1 MKQKIEKLFIL
12 MILIFTIFAIPSFAD
27 NDELKLGSESA
38 ILIDNTTGK
47 VLYSKNSEEKK
58 YPASTTKILTAI
70 LAIENCSLDDI
81 VTANYEAISMVP
93 AGYSVAELQ
102 VGEQLTVE
110 QLVEM
115 LLINSAD
122 DAANVLAM
130 HISGSIENFASLMN
144 NKATDLGCTN
154 TNFTN
159 PSGKHD
165 KEHYTTAHDLAKIM
179 QYCMKNETFRKI
191 SGNKSC
197 IIPSTNKYE
206 ERVYTN
212 TNELLVVATR
222 NDASNYYYQYAIAGK
237 TGYTSQA
244 KNCLVACSSKD
255 NFELTS
261 VVLGAGQDYRGLSYR
276 FLDTKNLFEYGY
288 NTYTI
293 KKIRDAGAIAKQ
305 IEVPNATQNTKDLD
319 LIIENDIIAVI
330 KQSEMND
337 VILPDIKII
346 DNLSAPISENDFIGT
361 ITYSIDGVDY
371 TSNLKASHLVKKFN
385 PIFIIIQ
392 LILIAVLLFLIVKIF
407 KSKRPKKLR
416 SKYIY

>member
-1 MKQKIEKLFIL
+1 MKQKIEKLLIL
-12 MILIFTIFAIPSFAD
+12 MILVFTIFAVPSFAD
-27 NDELKLGSESA
+27 DELKLGSESA

-47 VLYSKNSEEKK
+47 VLYSKNAEEKK

-276 FLDTKNLFEYGY
+276 FLDTKTLFEYGY

-407 KSKRPKKLR
+407 KAKRPKKLR
-416 SKYIY
+416 TKYIY

>member
-1 MKQKIEKLFIL
+1 MKQKITTIFIL
-12 MILIFTIFAIPSFAD
+12 MILIFTIPSFAD
-27 NDELKLGSESA
+27 DELKLGAEAA

-47 VLYSKNSEEKK
+47 VLYDKNADEKK
-58 YPASTTKILTAI
+58 YPASTTKIMTAI
-70 LAIENCSLDDI
+70 LTIENCNLNDV
-81 VTANYEAISMVP
+81 VTVNYEAISIVP
-93 AGYSVAELQ
+93 SGYSVAELQ

-110 QLVEM
+110 QLLQV
-115 LLINSAD
+115 LLVNSAN

-130 HISGSIENFASLMN
+130 HISGSIENFAEMMN
-144 NKATDLGCTN
+144 NKASELGCTN
-154 TNFTN
+154 THFTN

-165 KEHYTTAHDLAKIM
+165 NDHYTTAHDLAIIM
-179 QYCMKNETFRKI
+179 QYCMKNDTFRRI
-191 SGNKSC
+191 SGSKSC
-197 IIPSTNKYE
+197 IIPATNKYE

-255 NFELTS
+255 NFELIS

-293 KKIRDAGAIAKQ
+293 KKIRDKGAIAQQ
-305 IEVPNATQNTKDLD
+305 IEISNATKNTKDLD
-319 LIIENDIIAVI
+319 LIIEDDIIAVI

-337 VILPDIKII
+337 EILPEIKLN
-346 DNLSAPISENDFIGT
+346 DTLSAPISENDFIGT
-361 ITYSIDGVDY
+361 ITYSIDGLDY
-371 TSNLKASHLVKKFN
+371 VSNLRASHSVEKFN
-385 PIFIIIQ
+385 PIYIIIQ
-392 LILIAVLLFLIVKIF
+392 IMLLIIVLFILIKIF
-407 KSKRPKKLR
+407 KTRKNKKRTV
-416 SKYIY
+416 KYLY